1 MLAFGARHRPEG
13 KQSLAQPPRMRR
25 STFSRVEQAHED
37 GGVAH
42 EREAIVTERGAVRF
56 VLAFGHAMT
65 NGRVAVALM
74 ITGVALVAFASACA
88 KQNAG
93 PQGPGGI
100 PVKVQVAEES
110 SVDDA
115 SEFVAT
121 LKSRESAVIMPQVEG
136 QITEIFVRAGD
147 RVTAETPLMQIDP
160 AKQQATVKT
169 QEDVLSSKRAGLAWA
184 KQQYERVSGL
194 ATQGI
199 SSQSDLDQAKAALDA
214 AQADLQAAEA
224 QVREQQVEL
233 HYYNVKAP
241 RDGVV
246 GDIPVRV
253 GDRVTVSTVLT
264 TVDRPG
270 SLEAY
275 ISVPVERGPQLRL
288 GMPVQHPRLGRRGRG
303 RQPRQLRLA
312 AGRRPDADDPG
323 EGPHREPEGRAPAV
337 AVHPRPGR
345 VGHAQGA
352 AGARCSRCRAWAAR
366 ASRSWPR
373 ARTAAWSRAS
383 ARSRSARSSAT
394 TTSSSTA
401 SSRASA

>member
-1 MLAFGARHRPEG
+1 M
-13 KQSLAQPPRMRR
+13 
-25 STFSRVEQAHED
+25 
-37 GGVAH
+37 
-42 EREAIVTERGAVRF
+42 ERGAVRF

-74 ITGVALVAFASACA
+74 ITGVASLAFASACA

-93 PQGPGGI
+93 PQGPGGM
-100 PVKVQVAEES
+100 PVKIQVAEES
-110 SVDDA
+110 SVDDV

-136 QITEIFVRAGD
+136 QITEIFVKAGD
-147 RVTAETPLMQIDP
+147 RVTAGMPLMQIDP

-169 QEDVLSSKRAGLAWA
+169 QEDVLSSKRAALALA

-199 SSQSDLDQAKAALDA
+199 SSQADLDQAKAALDA
-214 AQADLQAAEA
+214 AQADLQAAGA

-253 GDRVTVSTVLT
+253 GDRVTVSTELT

-288 GMPVQHPRLGRRGRG
+288 GMPVHIVDSSGAIVADSRVTFVSPQVDDQTQTILVKARIENLKGVLRPSQFIRARVVWGTHKTPLVPVLAVSRIGSQSFAFVAEGKDGALVA
-303 RQPRQLRLA
+303 RQ
-312 AGRRPDADDPG
+312 RPLKIGEIVGNDYVVLDGIKPG
-323 EGPHREPEGRAPAV
+323 ERMIVSGTQFLQDGAPV
-337 AVHPRPGR
+337 SP
-345 VGHAQGA
+345 Q
-352 AGARCSRCRAWAAR
+352 
-366 ASRSWPR
+366 
-373 ARTAAWSRAS
+373 T
-383 ARSRSARSSAT
+383 
-394 TTSSSTA
+394 
-401 SSRASA
+401 

>member
-1 MLAFGARHRPEG
+1 M
-13 KQSLAQPPRMRR
+13 
-25 STFSRVEQAHED
+25 
-37 GGVAH
+37 
-42 EREAIVTERGAVRF
+42 ERGAVGF

-74 ITGVALVAFASACA
+74 ITGVASLAFASACA

-93 PQGPGGI
+93 PQGPGGM
-100 PVKVQVAEES
+100 PVKIQVAEES
-110 SVDDA
+110 SVDDV

-136 QITEIFVRAGD
+136 QITEIFVKAGD
-147 RVTAETPLMQIDP
+147 RVTAGMPLMQIDP

-169 QEDVLSSKRAGLAWA
+169 QEDVLSSKRAALALA

-199 SSQSDLDQAKAALDA
+199 SSQADLDQAKAALDA
-214 AQADLQAAEA
+214 AQADLQAAGA

-253 GDRVTVSTVLT
+253 GDRVTVSTELT

-288 GMPVQHPRLGRRGRG
+288 GMPVHIVDSSGAIVADSRVTFVSPQVDDQTQTILVKARIENLKGVLRPSQFIRARVVWGTHKTPLVPVLAVSRIGSQSFAFVAEGKDGALVA
-303 RQPRQLRLA
+303 RQ
-312 AGRRPDADDPG
+312 RPLKIGEIVGNDYVVLDGIKPG
-323 EGPHREPEGRAPAV
+323 ERMIVSGTQFLQDGAPV
-337 AVHPRPGR
+337 SP
-345 VGHAQGA
+345 Q
-352 AGARCSRCRAWAAR
+352 
-366 ASRSWPR
+366 
-373 ARTAAWSRAS
+373 T
-383 ARSRSARSSAT
+383 
-394 TTSSSTA
+394 
-401 SSRASA
+401 

>member
-1 MLAFGARHRPEG
+1 M
-13 KQSLAQPPRMRR
+13 
-25 STFSRVEQAHED
+25 
-37 GGVAH
+37 
-42 EREAIVTERGAVRF
+42 ERGAVRF

-74 ITGVALVAFASACA
+74 ITGVASLAFASACA

-93 PQGPGGI
+93 PQGPGGM
-100 PVKVQVAEES
+100 PVKIQVAEES
-110 SVDDA
+110 SVDDV

-136 QITEIFVRAGD
+136 QITEIFVKAGD
-147 RVTAETPLMQIDP
+147 RVTAGMPLMQIDP

-169 QEDVLSSKRAGLAWA
+169 QEDVLSSKRAALALA

-199 SSQSDLDQAKAALDA
+199 SSQADLDQAKAALDA
-214 AQADLQAAEA
+214 AQADLQAAGG

-253 GDRVTVSTVLT
+253 GDRVTVSTELT

-288 GMPVQHPRLGRRGRG
+288 GMPVHIVDSSGAIVADSRVTFVSPQVDDQTQTILVKARIENLKGVLRPSQFIRARVVWGTHKTPLVPVLAVSRIGSQSFAFVAEGKDGALVA
-303 RQPRQLRLA
+303 RQ
-312 AGRRPDADDPG
+312 RPLKIGEIVGNDYVVLDGIKPG
-323 EGPHREPEGRAPAV
+323 ERMIVSGTQFLQDGAPV
-337 AVHPRPGR
+337 SP
-345 VGHAQGA
+345 Q
-352 AGARCSRCRAWAAR
+352 
-366 ASRSWPR
+366 
-373 ARTAAWSRAS
+373 T
-383 ARSRSARSSAT
+383 
-394 TTSSSTA
+394 
-401 SSRASA
+401 